1 MENSETRRLKLAL
14 IDIALLVVS
23 GVTAFAI
30 LALLHNP
37 DTKASDVSTGDP
49 PAGPPTLTVST
60 VEEAES
66 ITGYPIASPAS
77 LPAGFVRSEN
87 ILVNKLSST
96 YFVQQFWMSS
106 ADPSIQFDLE
116 QHPGLDGLGNSE
128 PAIINGV
135 PGERKLLPASP
146 PGRPHPR
153 LSLFWKDGETSYALS
168 GTLAGTL
175 TEATLLE
182 IAASVSLPEDN
193 PSSKVR

>member
-1 MENSETRRLKLAL
+1 M

-37 DTKASDVSTGDP
+37 DTKASDVLTGDP

-96 YFVQQFWMSS
+96 YFETIFVQQFWRYS

-168 GTLAGTL
+168 GALAGTL

-182 IAASVSLPEDN
+182 TAASVSLPEDN
-193 PSSKVR
+193 SSGGVR